1 MKGVIFDVDGTLLD
15 SMEIWDHAAKW
26 YLQREGITA
35 EDNLNDILF
44 SMTMMEGAEYVRK
57 TYGLKKN
64 SKEIIDGVNE
74 IVLEFY
80 RDKAQ
85 AKKGVM
91 ELLKKFQSQNIKMA
105 VATSAER
112 FLVEA
117 AFERLGFLKYFERIF
132 TCSEVGA
139 GKNDPKIFLEASK
152 FLGTAAEDTW
162 VFEDGLYA
170 VRTAK
175 QAGFHTVGIY
185 DPASCKD
192 QEKLRKEA
200 DIYLENLKE
209 WTGKYREYGTKYNV

>member
-117 AFERLGFLKYFERIF
+117 AFERLGFLKYFENSVPRARLLRM
-132 TCSEVGA
+132 TLS
-139 GKNDPKIFLEASK
+139 
-152 FLGTAAEDTW
+152 
-162 VFEDGLYA
+162 
-170 VRTAK
+170 AK
-175 QAGFHTVGIY
+175 
-185 DPASCKD
+185 
-192 QEKLRKEA
+192 
-200 DIYLENLKE
+200 
-209 WTGKYREYGTKYNV
+209 